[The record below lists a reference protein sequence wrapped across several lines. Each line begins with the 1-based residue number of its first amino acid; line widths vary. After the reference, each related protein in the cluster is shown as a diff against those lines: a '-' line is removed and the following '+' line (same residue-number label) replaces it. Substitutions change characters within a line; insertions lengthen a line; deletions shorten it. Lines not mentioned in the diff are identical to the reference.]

1 LNPERTTEYEVGLDF
16 RMFKGR
22 LTVDATYYDKRT
34 ADQIIQI
41 AVPNSSGFAQYL
53 TNFGEVS
60 NKGIEL
66 AVGISPIRRPNG
78 LVWNTFTT
86 FTRNRNVIEELAPGI
101 EEVQIEPG
109 SSFAGSV
116 IGVHRPGEEFGMLLG
131 AVNVRDDEGNLL
143 IDPGSGQLI
152 RALEQDII
160 GNPNPDFR
168 LGFVNTFSYKGVS
181 LRAVLDWQQGGDL
194 FSNTVRS
201 MMGRGVT
208 TDTEDRE
215 VMAVIPGVY
224 GDPNTLEPITNEAG
238 EKIPNQ
244 TMIEVNSLYFGETFA
259 INAADEWAVFD
270 ASYLKIRE
278 VVLSYAFPARWI
290 DRMPFSGVTLSLTGR
305 NLWYYAPGF
314 PDGTNYDPEVN
325 QFGSTNKQGI
335 EYSATPTVRR
345 YGASLRVQF

>member
-1 LNPERTTEYEVGLDF
+1 
-16 RMFKGR
+16 
-22 LTVDATYYDKRT
+22 
-34 ADQIIQI
+34 
-41 AVPNSSGFAQYL
+41 
-53 TNFGEVS
+53 
-60 NKGIEL
+60 
-66 AVGISPIRRPNG
+66 
-78 LVWNTFTT
+78 
-86 FTRNRNVIEELAPGI
+86 
-101 EEVQIEPG
+101 
-109 SSFAGSV
+109 
-116 IGVHRPGEEFGMLLG
+116 
-131 AVNVRDDEGNLL
+131 LL

-208 TDTEDRE
+208 TDTKDRE